1 MEFLQGREIRRQAY
15 AKIGTTQEHGSV
27 SEGQPEIW
35 EYSPTARLTLRLS
48 DLPRDPPPKRPLF
61 LASGG
66 AGGRAHPMLLA
77 LTLCAS
83 D

>member
-1 MEFLQGREIRRQAY
+1 MQLLQRREIRTQAD
-15 AKIGTTQEHGSV
+15 ARIGAMQEHGAF
-27 SEGQPEIW
+27 SEEQPEIW